1 VPVGEGEPD
10 VDELC
15 DTRDEPLTESVCVD
29 DPDIDAMAVDVML
42 LRGLLLVEGEIDG
55 LPEVLGEC
63 EADPVVEPVRETDAD
78 DVDDKHNVPEG
89 ETLLVTL
96 ADGVTDG
103 DAERDTIEGVDVT
116 ELVVDPDF
124 EGSVVTELDIVL
136 DGVRDTMGDLDTVVD
151 ADSEARDA
159 DAVTE

>member
-1 VPVGEGEPD
+1 MPVGEGEPD

-15 DTRDEPLTESVCVD
+15 DSRDEPLTDSVCVD

-42 LRGLLLVEGEIDG
+42 LSVLLLVEGEIDG
-55 LPEVLGEC
+55 LPEFLGEC
-63 EADPVVEPVRETDAD
+63 ETDPVVEPVREPDAD
-78 DVDDKHNVPEG
+78 DVEDKQSVPEG
-89 ETLLVTL
+89 ETLFVTL
-96 ADGVTDG
+96 ADGVTEG
-103 DAERDTIEGVDVT
+103 DAERDTIEGVEVT

-124 EGSVVTELDIVL
+124 EGSVVAELDIVIN
-136 DGVRDTMGDLDTVVD
+136 GVRDPAGEFDTVVD